1 MYEEGW
7 TFRALPRPSGT
18 PDMSSFPCPLLAR
31 ARDGLGLASGQKPH
45 SSGLGH
51 HRECWQSRTKLVPG
65 GSHFSGPQ
73 KSWLMLLPQPVS
85 LRPVGW
91 DILVT
96 IPPQVPS

>member
-1 MYEEGW
+1 MRKGGHLELVPVPPGLL
-7 TFRALPRPSGT
+7 TCRLPPA
-18 PDMSSFPCPLLAR
+18 LLAN
-31 ARDGLGLASGQKPH
+31 GQKPH

-73 KSWLMLLPQPVS
+73 KSWLVLLPQPVS
-85 LRPVGW
+85 LRPVGRNT
-91 DILVT
+91 LMT